1 MTDHTPRQ
9 LPPPPPL
16 ANGVSETCNWVHT
29 HLGDV
34 TPGPITASP
43 TFRGG
48 DSAADK
54 ALSDTNLTGYAA
66 NRNRVAPDAAR
77 GATRLSPYI
86 RHGMLQLPTLWR
98 YATGAHENDRD
109 KFRDELLWQEYAR
122 HVYARLGYATKK
134 GLRHTNPAA
143 TPAPDHAGPTGL
155 NTAHEMTCL
164 ATAEAELSETGYLTN
179 QQRLWL
185 ASQYTVRNAWH
196 TKTGE
201 HRLYAALIDGSR
213 AANRLGW
220 QWVSGEATGRPY
232 AFTRRQVEQYA
243 PGMCAGCALN
253 HACPITERPHDPILV
268 ATEPHPKLRRDN
280 DPESTAGPD
289 KPVTF
294 THTSTPSAVWVT
306 AESLSVHDP
315 AVHAH
320 PKLPVV
326 FVFDTP
332 LLTRLKLAP
341 KRLVFLTE
349 TLADLATQ
357 RDVLLWRGATR
368 DILTRLSDTSHNGG
382 FATTFTPVP
391 GFTAR
396 ATAITTLHPW
406 PWLRR
411 PHAGPV
417 TSYTAWRTY
426 SDKHR

>member
-1 MTDHTPRQ
+1 MTDHTPRE

-16 ANGVSETCNWVHT
+16 TNGVDAICRWVHT

-34 TPGPITASP
+34 TPDPITASP

-48 DSAADK
+48 DTAAAK
-54 ALSDTNLTGYAA
+54 ALSDTTLVGYAA
-66 NRNRVAPDAAR
+66 NRNRVAPDEAR

-98 YATGAHENDRD
+98 YAADAPENDRD

-122 HVYARLGYATKK
+122 HVYARLGHATRN

-143 TPAPDHAGPTGL
+143 TKAPEGAELTGL
-155 NTAHEMTCL
+155 DTANTMACL
-164 ATAEAELSETGYLTN
+164 SAAEKELCETGYLTN

-185 ASQYTVRNAWH
+185 ASQYTVRNGWH
-196 TKTGE
+196 TRTGE
-201 HRLYAALIDGSR
+201 NQMYRQLIDGSR

-243 PGMCAGCALN
+243 PGVCNSCALTN
-253 HACPITERPHDPILV
+253 ACPIVERPNEPLLV
-268 ATEPHPKLRRDN
+268 HTEPHPLLRRDDN
-280 DPESTAGPD
+280 PDTTAGPQ
-289 KPVTF
+289 KVTAV
-294 THTSTPSAVWVT
+294 TRAPTPSAVWVT

-315 AVHAH
+315 AVQAH
-320 PKLPVV
+320 PQLPVI

-332 LLTRLKLAP
+332 LLQQLRLAP

-349 TLADLATQ
+349 TLADLATH

-368 DILTRLSDTSHNGG
+368 DVLTLVSDTSHTGG
-382 FATTFTPVP
+382 FAATFTPVP
-391 GFTAR
+391 GFSAR
-396 ATAITTLHPW
+396 AMAITTLHPW

-426 SDKHR
+426 GDTHR

>member
-1 MTDHTPRQ
+1 MTDHTPRP

-16 ANGVSETCNWVHT
+16 ANGVDATCNWVHT

-48 DSAADK
+48 DTAANQ
-54 ALSDTNLTGYAA
+54 ALSDTNLTGYAT
-66 NRNRVAPDAAR
+66 NRNQVWPNNAR
-77 GATRLSPYI
+77 GATQLSPYI

-98 YATGAHENDRD
+98 YAADAPQNDRD

-122 HVYARLGYATKK
+122 HVYARLGHATKQ

-143 TPAPDHAGPTGL
+143 IKAPEGAGLAGLHTANAMACL
-155 NTAHEMTCL
+155 NTAEK
-164 ATAEAELSETGYLTN
+164 ELCETGYLTN

-201 HRLYAALIDGSR
+201 DLLYAALIDGSR

-243 PGMCAGCALN
+243 PGVCNSCALTDS
-253 HACPITERPHDPILV
+253 CPIAERPNEPALV
-268 ATEPHPKLRRDN
+268 STEPHPLLRRDDN
-280 DPESTAGPD
+280 PDATAGPQ
-289 KPVTF
+289 KVTAV
-294 THTSTPSAVWVT
+294 THASTPSAVWVT

-315 AVHAH
+315 AVQAH
-320 PKLPVV
+320 PDLPVL

-332 LLTRLKLAP
+332 LLQQLRLAP

-349 TLADLATQ
+349 TLADLATH

-368 DILTRLSDTSHNGG
+368 DVLTRISDTSHNGG
-382 FATTFTPVP
+382 FAATFAPVP
-391 GFTAR
+391 GFSAR

-417 TSYTAWRTY
+417 TSYTAWRKY
-426 SDKHR
+426 GDKRR